1 MKDIVLIHGTWCDGN
16 VWGEFKNKLEELGL
30 RVHTPSLRYHDL
42 PYEEVEQKVGRVSL
56 GEYTDDIVK
65 LVESLEEPP
74 LVLGHSLGG
83 LIAQLVA
90 EKTKVSGLILMGTAP
105 ETPSFLVNQ
114 DELKKKIAEKF
125 CDFFD
130 VNNGQGLEVVFLKS
144 NYGNGK
150 SHFIRTIY
158 TFLSEYENVITRRVS
173 LKQEET
179 DLKKKILESI
189 SQKVLKECATF
200 LINSVEADALSGEEA
215 AILMAV
221 EEKYSI
227 DASLAK
233 LLYEAARSN
242 DVVIQVQA
250 IAILKGNF
258 LPEYLKNFGV
268 KKQEL
273 NSEFYYNVIKLVSIY
288 LKEIDYFLVIVFDE
302 YEHVFSWKSEKY
314 RKNLY
319 EDIKLFTDNIA
330 TFGNMFFV
338 FAESDSVDNESES
351 SDDPAFKSR
360 KANLMYQIADIS
372 SETEVE
378 KLFIMILKRYEKYYE
393 VSFEA
398 YTDDILQMIYDDPM
412 IREKTN
418 YRAYTQAIMRVLDQF
433 RNKPPKVKGVRRGK
447 DNDYENGK
455 LDERDN
461 IEKEKYGKWEKATS
475 ISKKTMLCEMIEK
488 MLDISKENIVFK
500 SKKKGEYVTRKN
512 QYLKRY
518 YIISTDNPS
527 KKDFEK
533 RVVNLQ
539 DVISSE
545 EEKIYIIYP
554 ASEEDI
560 VDNSNIKTI
569 LYNDST
575 VENSFKMMYGNE
587 VEECDMDM
595 YLSTLDIR
603 RSNAKD

>member
-1 MKDIVLIHGTWCDGN
+1 MKKKISVNDCKSMFNDKFNTLTM
-16 VWGEFKNKLEELGL
+16 KELGIEL
-30 RVHTPSLRYHDL
+30 KHFS
-42 PYEEVEQKVGRVSL
+42 
-56 GEYTDDIVK
+56 
-65 LVESLEEPP
+65 
-74 LVLGHSLGG
+74 
-83 LIAQLVA
+83 
-90 EKTKVSGLILMGTAP
+90 MGTAP
-105 ETPSFLVNQ
+105 ENPSFLVNQ
-114 DELKKKIAEKF
+114 DELKKKITEKF

-130 VNNGQGLEVVFLKS
+130 VNKAQGLEVVFLKS

-158 TFLSEYENVITRRVS
+158 TFLNEYENVITRRVS

-200 LINSVEADALSGEEA
+200 LINSVEEDALSEEEA

-227 DASLAK
+227 DANLAK

-242 DVVIQVQA
+242 DVALQVQA
-250 IAILKGNF
+250 IAILKGNY
-258 LPEYLKNFGV
+258 LPEYLKNFGC

-302 YEHVFSWKSEKY
+302 YEHVFSWKSKKY

-319 EDIKLFTDNIA
+319 EDIKLFTDNLA

-360 KANLMYQIADIS
+360 KANLTYQIADIS

-378 KLFIMILKRYEKYYE
+378 KLFRMILKRYEKYYE

-398 YTDDILQMIYDDPM
+398 YTDDILQMIYDDPL

-418 YRAYTQAIMRVLDQF
+418 YRGYTQAIMRVLDQF
-433 RNKPPKVKGVRRGK
+433 RNKPPKAKRVRRNK
-447 DNDYENGK
+447 VSDNENGK
-455 LDERDN
+455 IDEGELYN
-461 IEKEKYGKWEKATS
+461 IEKEKYDKWKKATS
-475 ISKKTMLCEMIEK
+475 ISKKTMLCEMLEK
-488 MLDISKENIVFK
+488 MIATSKESIVSK

-512 QYLKRY
+512 QCLKRY

-539 DVISSE
+539 DFTFSE
-545 EEKIYIIYP
+545 EEKIYVLYP

-560 VDNSNIKTI
+560 DDNSNIKTI

-575 VENSFKMMYGNE
+575 VENSFKIMYGDE
-587 VEECDMDM
+587 IEECDIDV

>member
-1 MKDIVLIHGTWCDGN
+1 MKKKISVNDCKSMFNDKFNTLTM
-16 VWGEFKNKLEELGL
+16 KELGIEL
-30 RVHTPSLRYHDL
+30 KHFS
-42 PYEEVEQKVGRVSL
+42 
-56 GEYTDDIVK
+56 
-65 LVESLEEPP
+65 
-74 LVLGHSLGG
+74 
-83 LIAQLVA
+83 
-90 EKTKVSGLILMGTAP
+90 MGTAP
-105 ETPSFLVNQ
+105 ENPSFLVNQ
-114 DELKKKIAEKF
+114 DELKKKITEKF

-130 VNNGQGLEVVFLKS
+130 VNKAQGLEVVFLKS

-158 TFLSEYENVITRRVS
+158 TFLNEYENVITRRVS

-200 LINSVEADALSGEEA
+200 LINSVEEDALSEEEA

-227 DASLAK
+227 DANLAK

-242 DVVIQVQA
+242 DVALQVQA
-250 IAILKGNF
+250 IAILKGNY
-258 LPEYLKNFGV
+258 LPEYLKNFGC

-319 EDIKLFTDNIA
+319 EDIKLFTDNLA

-360 KANLMYQIADIS
+360 KANLTYQIADIS

-378 KLFIMILKRYEKYYE
+378 KLFRMILKRYEKYYE

-398 YTDDILQMIYDDPM
+398 YTDDILQMIYDDPL

-418 YRAYTQAIMRVLDQF
+418 YRGYTQAIMRVLDQF
-433 RNKPPKVKGVRRGK
+433 RNKPSKAKRVRRNK
-447 DNDYENGK
+447 VSDNENGK
-455 LDERDN
+455 IDEGELYN
-461 IEKEKYGKWEKATS
+461 IEKEKYDKWKKATS
-475 ISKKTMLCEMIEK
+475 ISKKTMLCEMLEK
-488 MLDISKENIVFK
+488 MIATSKESIVSK

-512 QYLKRY
+512 QCLKRY

-539 DVISSE
+539 DFIFSE
-545 EEKIYIIYP
+545 EEKIYVLYP

-560 VDNSNIKTI
+560 DDNSNIKTI

-575 VENSFKMMYGNE
+575 VENSFKIMYGDE
-587 VEECDMDM
+587 IEECDMDV

>member
-1 MKDIVLIHGTWCDGN
+1 MKKKISVNDCKSMFNDKFNTLTM
-16 VWGEFKNKLEELGL
+16 KELGIEL
-30 RVHTPSLRYHDL
+30 KHFS
-42 PYEEVEQKVGRVSL
+42 
-56 GEYTDDIVK
+56 
-65 LVESLEEPP
+65 
-74 LVLGHSLGG
+74 
-83 LIAQLVA
+83 
-90 EKTKVSGLILMGTAP
+90 MGTAP

-114 DELKKKIAEKF
+114 DELKKKITEKF

-130 VNNGQGLEVVFLKS
+130 VNKAQGLEIVFLKS

-158 TFLSEYENVITRRVS
+158 TFLSEYENVITGRVS

-200 LINSVEADALSGEEA
+200 LINSVEEDTLSEEEA

-227 DASLAK
+227 DATLAK

-242 DVVIQVQA
+242 DVVLQVQA
-250 IAILKGNF
+250 IAILKGNY
-258 LPEYLKNFGV
+258 LPEYLKNFGC

-288 LKEIDYFLVIVFDE
+288 LKKIDYFLVIVFDE

-314 RKNLY
+314 KKNVY
-319 EDIKLFTDNIA
+319 EDIKLFTDNLA

-338 FAESDSVDNESES
+338 FAESISVDNESES
-351 SDDPAFKSR
+351 SNDPAFKSR
-360 KANLMYQIADIS
+360 KANLTYQIVDIS

-378 KLFIMILKRYEKYYE
+378 KLFRMILKRYEKYYE
-393 VSFEA
+393 VSFES
-398 YTDDILQMIYDDPM
+398 YTDEILQMIYDDPE

-418 YRAYTQAIMRVLDQF
+418 YRAYTQAIMRALDQF
-433 RNKPPKVKGVRRGK
+433 RNKPPKNKRAKRRK
-447 DNDYENGK
+447 DNDNESVK
-455 LDERDN
+455 IVVDELNN
-461 IEKEKYGKWEKATS
+461 IEKQKYDKWKKATS
-475 ISKKTMLCEMIEK
+475 ISKKTMLCEMIEW
-488 MLDISKENIVFK
+488 MIDVSKESIVSG
-500 SKKKGEYVTRKN
+500 SKKKGEYLTQKN
-512 QYLKRY
+512 QCLKRY

-539 DVISSE
+539 DVMSDE
-545 EEKIYIIYP
+545 EEKIYILYP
-554 ASEEDI
+554 ALGEKISDS
-560 VDNSNIKTI
+560 SNVKTI
-569 LYNDST
+569 LYDDNT
-575 VENSFKMMYGNE
+575 VEQLFKVMYGDE
-587 VEECDMDM
+587 IEERDMDE
-595 YLSTLDIR
+595 YLSILDIR
-603 RSNAKD
+603 RNNAEN

>member
-1 MKDIVLIHGTWCDGN
+1 MKKKISVNDCKSMFNDKFNTLTM
-16 VWGEFKNKLEELGL
+16 KELGIEL
-30 RVHTPSLRYHDL
+30 KHFS
-42 PYEEVEQKVGRVSL
+42 
-56 GEYTDDIVK
+56 
-65 LVESLEEPP
+65 
-74 LVLGHSLGG
+74 
-83 LIAQLVA
+83 
-90 EKTKVSGLILMGTAP
+90 MGTAP
-105 ETPSFLVNQ
+105 ENPSFLVNQ
-114 DELKKKIAEKF
+114 DELKKKITEKF

-130 VNNGQGLEVVFLKS
+130 VNKAQGLEVVFLKS

-158 TFLSEYENVITRRVS
+158 TFLNEYENVITRRVS

-189 SQKVLKECATF
+189 SQKVLKECAAF
-200 LINSVEADALSGEEA
+200 LINSVEEDALSEEEA

-227 DASLAK
+227 DANLAK

-242 DVVIQVQA
+242 DVALQVQA
-250 IAILKGNF
+250 IAILKGNY
-258 LPEYLKNFGV
+258 LPEYLKNFGC

-273 NSEFYYNVIKLVSIY
+273 NSEFYYNVIKMVSIY

-319 EDIKLFTDNIA
+319 EDIKLFTDNLA

-360 KANLMYQIADIS
+360 KANLTYQIADIS

-378 KLFIMILKRYEKYYE
+378 KLFRMILKRYEKYYE

-398 YTDDILQMIYDDPM
+398 YTDDILQMIYDDPL

-418 YRAYTQAIMRVLDQF
+418 YRGYTQAIMRVLDQF
-433 RNKPPKVKGVRRGK
+433 RNKPPKAKRVRRNK
-447 DNDYENGK
+447 VSDNENGK
-455 LDERDN
+455 IDEGELYN
-461 IEKEKYGKWEKATS
+461 IEKEKYDKWKKATS
-475 ISKKTMLCEMIEK
+475 ISKKTMLCEMLEK
-488 MLDISKENIVFK
+488 MIATSKESIVSK

-512 QYLKRY
+512 QCLKRY

-539 DVISSE
+539 DFIFSE
-545 EEKIYIIYP
+545 EEKLYVLYP

-560 VDNSNIKTI
+560 DDNSNIKTI

-575 VENSFKMMYGNE
+575 VENSFKIMYGDE
-587 VEECDMDM
+587 IEECDMDV

>member
-1 MKDIVLIHGTWCDGN
+1 MKKKISVNDCKSMFNDKFNTLTM
-16 VWGEFKNKLEELGL
+16 KELGIEL
-30 RVHTPSLRYHDL
+30 KHFS
-42 PYEEVEQKVGRVSL
+42 
-56 GEYTDDIVK
+56 
-65 LVESLEEPP
+65 
-74 LVLGHSLGG
+74 
-83 LIAQLVA
+83 
-90 EKTKVSGLILMGTAP
+90 MGTAP
-105 ETPSFLVNQ
+105 ENPSFLVNQ
-114 DELKKKIAEKF
+114 DELKKKITEKF

-130 VNNGQGLEVVFLKS
+130 VNKAQGLEVVFLKS

-158 TFLSEYENVITRRVS
+158 TFLNEYENVITRRVS

-189 SQKVLKECATF
+189 SQKVLKECAAF
-200 LINSVEADALSGEEA
+200 LINSVEEDALSEEEA

-227 DASLAK
+227 DANLAK

-242 DVVIQVQA
+242 DVALQVQA
-250 IAILKGNF
+250 IAILKGNY
-258 LPEYLKNFGV
+258 LPEYLKNFGC

-273 NSEFYYNVIKLVSIY
+273 NSEFYYNVIKMVSIY

-319 EDIKLFTDNIA
+319 EDIKLFTDNLA

-360 KANLMYQIADIS
+360 KANLTYQIADIS

-378 KLFIMILKRYEKYYE
+378 KLFRMILKRYEKYYE

-398 YTDDILQMIYDDPM
+398 YTDDILQMIYDDPLV
-412 IREKTN
+412 REKTN
-418 YRAYTQAIMRVLDQF
+418 YRGYTQAIMRVLDQF
-433 RNKPPKVKGVRRGK
+433 RNKPPKAKRVRRNK
-447 DNDYENGK
+447 VSDNENGK
-455 LDERDN
+455 IDEGELYN
-461 IEKEKYGKWEKATS
+461 IEKEKYDKWKKATS
-475 ISKKTMLCEMIEK
+475 ISKKTMLCEMLEK
-488 MLDISKENIVFK
+488 MIATSKESIVSK

-512 QYLKRY
+512 QCLKRY

-539 DVISSE
+539 DFIFSE
-545 EEKIYIIYP
+545 EEKIYVLYP

-560 VDNSNIKTI
+560 DDNSNIKTI

-575 VENSFKMMYGNE
+575 VENSFKIMYGDE
-587 VEECDMDM
+587 IEECDMDV

>member
-1 MKDIVLIHGTWCDGN
+1 MKKKISVNDCKSMFNDKFNTLTM
-16 VWGEFKNKLEELGL
+16 KELGIEL
-30 RVHTPSLRYHDL
+30 KHFS
-42 PYEEVEQKVGRVSL
+42 
-56 GEYTDDIVK
+56 
-65 LVESLEEPP
+65 
-74 LVLGHSLGG
+74 
-83 LIAQLVA
+83 
-90 EKTKVSGLILMGTAP
+90 MGTAP

-114 DELKKKIAEKF
+114 DELKKKITEKF

-130 VNNGQGLEVVFLKS
+130 VNKAQGLEVVFLKS

-200 LINSVEADALSGEEA
+200 LINSVEEDALSEEEA

-242 DVVIQVQA
+242 DVALQVQA

-258 LPEYLKNFGV
+258 LSEYLKNFGC

-319 EDIKLFTDNIA
+319 EDIKLFTDNLA

-360 KANLMYQIADIS
+360 KANLTYQIADIS

-378 KLFIMILKRYEKYYE
+378 KLFRMILKRYEKYYE

-418 YRAYTQAIMRVLDQF
+418 YRAYTQAIMRVLNQF
-433 RNKPPKVKGVRRGK
+433 RNKPPKVKRVRRNK
-447 DNDYENGK
+447 DSDHENGK
-455 LDERDN
+455 LDEGDN
-461 IEKEKYGKWEKATS
+461 IEKEKYDKWKKATS
-475 ISKKTMLCEMIEK
+475 ISKKTMLCEMIER
-488 MLDISKENIVFK
+488 MLDISKENIVSK

-527 KKDFEK
+527 KKDLEK

-545 EEKIYIIYP
+545 EEKIYILYP

-575 VENSFKMMYGNE
+575 VESSFKMMYGNE
-587 VEECDMDM
+587 IEECDMDV

>member
-1 MKDIVLIHGTWCDGN
+1 MKKKISVNDCKSMFNDKFNTLTM
-16 VWGEFKNKLEELGL
+16 KELGIEL
-30 RVHTPSLRYHDL
+30 KHFS
-42 PYEEVEQKVGRVSL
+42 
-56 GEYTDDIVK
+56 
-65 LVESLEEPP
+65 
-74 LVLGHSLGG
+74 
-83 LIAQLVA
+83 
-90 EKTKVSGLILMGTAP
+90 MGTAP
-105 ETPSFLVNQ
+105 ENPSFLVNQ
-114 DELKKKIAEKF
+114 DELKKKITEKF

-130 VNNGQGLEVVFLKS
+130 VNKAQGLEVVFLKS

-158 TFLSEYENVITRRVS
+158 TFLNEYENVITRRVS

-189 SQKVLKECATF
+189 SQKVLKECAAF
-200 LINSVEADALSGEEA
+200 LINSVEEDALSEEEA

-227 DASLAK
+227 DANLAK

-242 DVVIQVQA
+242 DVALQVQA
-250 IAILKGNF
+250 IAILKGNY
-258 LPEYLKNFGV
+258 LPEYLKNFGC

-273 NSEFYYNVIKLVSIY
+273 NSEFYYNVIKMVSIY

-319 EDIKLFTDNIA
+319 EDIKLFTDNLA

-360 KANLMYQIADIS
+360 KANLTYQIADIS

-378 KLFIMILKRYEKYYE
+378 KLFRMILKRYEKYYE

-398 YTDDILQMIYDDPM
+398 YTDDILQMIYDDPL

-418 YRAYTQAIMRVLDQF
+418 YRGYTQAIMRVLDQF
-433 RNKPPKVKGVRRGK
+433 RNKPPKAKRVRRNK
-447 DNDYENGK
+447 VSDNENGK
-455 LDERDN
+455 IDEGELYN
-461 IEKEKYGKWEKATS
+461 IEKEKYDKWKKATS
-475 ISKKTMLCEMIEK
+475 ISKKTMLCEMLEK
-488 MLDISKENIVFK
+488 MIATSKESIVSK

-512 QYLKRY
+512 QCLKRY

-539 DVISSE
+539 DFIFSE
-545 EEKIYIIYP
+545 EEKIYVLYP

-560 VDNSNIKTI
+560 DDNSNIKTI

-575 VENSFKMMYGNE
+575 VENSFKIMYGDE
-587 VEECDMDM
+587 IEECDMDV

>member
-1 MKDIVLIHGTWCDGN
+1 MKKKISVNDCKSMFNDKFNTLTM
-16 VWGEFKNKLEELGL
+16 KELGIEL
-30 RVHTPSLRYHDL
+30 KHFS
-42 PYEEVEQKVGRVSL
+42 
-56 GEYTDDIVK
+56 
-65 LVESLEEPP
+65 
-74 LVLGHSLGG
+74 
-83 LIAQLVA
+83 
-90 EKTKVSGLILMGTAP
+90 MGTAP
-105 ETPSFLVNQ
+105 ENPSFLVNQ
-114 DELKKKIAEKF
+114 DELKKKITEKF

-130 VNNGQGLEVVFLKS
+130 VNKAQGLEVVFLKS

-158 TFLSEYENVITRRVS
+158 TFLNEYENVITRRVS

-200 LINSVEADALSGEEA
+200 LINSVEEDALSEEEA

-227 DASLAK
+227 DANLAK

-242 DVVIQVQA
+242 DVALQVQA
-250 IAILKGNF
+250 IAILKGNY
-258 LPEYLKNFGV
+258 LPEYLKNFGC

-319 EDIKLFTDNIA
+319 EDIKLFTDNLA

-360 KANLMYQIADIS
+360 KANLTYQIADIS

-378 KLFIMILKRYEKYYE
+378 KLFRMILKRYEKYYE

-398 YTDDILQMIYDDPM
+398 YTDDILQMIYDDPL

-418 YRAYTQAIMRVLDQF
+418 YRGYTQAIMRVLDQF
-433 RNKPPKVKGVRRGK
+433 RNKPPKAKRVRRNK
-447 DNDYENGK
+447 VSDNENGK
-455 LDERDN
+455 IDEGELYN
-461 IEKEKYGKWEKATS
+461 IEKEKYDKWKKATS
-475 ISKKTMLCEMIEK
+475 ISKKTMLCEMLEK
-488 MLDISKENIVFK
+488 MIATSKESIVSK

-512 QYLKRY
+512 QCLKRY

-533 RVVNLQ
+533 RVVNLH
-539 DVISSE
+539 DFIFSE
-545 EEKIYIIYP
+545 EEKIYVLYP

-560 VDNSNIKTI
+560 DDNSNIKTI

-575 VENSFKMMYGNE
+575 VENSFKIMYGDE
-587 VEECDMDM
+587 IEECDIDV

>member
-1 MKDIVLIHGTWCDGN
+1 MKKKISVNDCKSMFNDKFNTLTM
-16 VWGEFKNKLEELGL
+16 KELGIEL
-30 RVHTPSLRYHDL
+30 KHFS
-42 PYEEVEQKVGRVSL
+42 
-56 GEYTDDIVK
+56 
-65 LVESLEEPP
+65 
-74 LVLGHSLGG
+74 
-83 LIAQLVA
+83 
-90 EKTKVSGLILMGTAP
+90 MGTAP
-105 ETPSFLVNQ
+105 ENPSFLVNQ
-114 DELKKKIAEKF
+114 DELKKKITEKF

-130 VNNGQGLEVVFLKS
+130 VNKAQGLEVVFLKS

-158 TFLSEYENVITRRVS
+158 TFLNEYENVITRRVS

-200 LINSVEADALSGEEA
+200 FINSVEEDALSEEEA

-227 DASLAK
+227 DANLAK

-242 DVVIQVQA
+242 DVALQVQA
-250 IAILKGNF
+250 IAILKGNY
-258 LPEYLKNFGV
+258 LPEYLKNFGC

-319 EDIKLFTDNIA
+319 EDIKLFTDNLA

-360 KANLMYQIADIS
+360 KANLTYQIADIS

-378 KLFIMILKRYEKYYE
+378 KLFRMILKRYEKYYE

-398 YTDDILQMIYDDPM
+398 YTDDILQMIYDDPL

-418 YRAYTQAIMRVLDQF
+418 YRGYTQAIMRVLDQL
-433 RNKPPKVKGVRRGK
+433 RNKPPKAKRVRRNK
-447 DNDYENGK
+447 VSDNENGK
-455 LDERDN
+455 IDEGELYN
-461 IEKEKYGKWEKATS
+461 IEKEKYDKWKKATS
-475 ISKKTMLCEMIEK
+475 ISKKTMLCEMLEK
-488 MLDISKENIVFK
+488 MIATSKESIVSK

-512 QYLKRY
+512 QCLKRY

-539 DVISSE
+539 DFIFSE
-545 EEKIYIIYP
+545 EEKIYVLYP

-560 VDNSNIKTI
+560 DDNSNIKTI

-575 VENSFKMMYGNE
+575 VENSFKIMYGDE
-587 VEECDMDM
+587 IEECDMDV

>member
-1 MKDIVLIHGTWCDGN
+1 MKKKISVNDCKSMFNDKFNTLTM
-16 VWGEFKNKLEELGL
+16 KELGIEL
-30 RVHTPSLRYHDL
+30 KHFS
-42 PYEEVEQKVGRVSL
+42 
-56 GEYTDDIVK
+56 
-65 LVESLEEPP
+65 
-74 LVLGHSLGG
+74 
-83 LIAQLVA
+83 
-90 EKTKVSGLILMGTAP
+90 MGTAP

-114 DELKKKIAEKF
+114 DELKKKITEKF

-130 VNNGQGLEVVFLKS
+130 VNKAQGLEVVFLKS

-200 LINSVEADALSGEEA
+200 LINSVEEDALSEEEA

-242 DVVIQVQA
+242 DVALQVQA
-250 IAILKGNF
+250 IAILKGNY
-258 LPEYLKNFGV
+258 LPEYLKNFGC

-319 EDIKLFTDNIA
+319 EDIKLFTDNLA

-338 FAESDSVDNESES
+338 FAESESVDNESES

-360 KANLMYQIADIS
+360 KANLTYKIADIS
-372 SETEVE
+372 SEIEVE
-378 KLFIMILKRYEKYYE
+378 KLFRMILKRYEKYYE
-393 VSFEA
+393 VSFEP
-398 YTDDILQMIYDDPM
+398 YTDEILQMIYDDSE

-418 YRAYTQAIMRVLDQF
+418 YRAYTQAIMRALDQF
-433 RNKPPKVKGVRRGK
+433 RNKPPKNKRTKRSK
-447 DNDYENGK
+447 DNDNESAK
-455 LDERDN
+455 TVVDELNN
-461 IEKEKYGKWEKATS
+461 IEKQKYSKWKKATS
-475 ISKKTMLCEMIEK
+475 ISKKTMLCEMIEW
-488 MLDISKENIVFK
+488 MIDISKESIVSG
-500 SKKKGEYVTRKN
+500 SKKKGEYLTKKN
-512 QYLKRY
+512 QCLKRY

-539 DVISSE
+539 DIMSGE
-545 EEKIYIIYP
+545 EEKIYILYP
-554 ASEEDI
+554 ALEEKIIDS
-560 VDNSNIKTI
+560 SNIKTI
-569 LYNDST
+569 LYDDNT
-575 VENSFKMMYGNE
+575 VEHLFKVMYGNE
-587 VEECDMDM
+587 MEECDMDE
-595 YLSTLDIR
+595 YLSILDIR
-603 RSNAKD
+603 RNNAEN

>member
-1 MKDIVLIHGTWCDGN
+1 MKKKISVNDCKSMFNDKFNTLTM
-16 VWGEFKNKLEELGL
+16 KELGIEL
-30 RVHTPSLRYHDL
+30 KHFS
-42 PYEEVEQKVGRVSL
+42 
-56 GEYTDDIVK
+56 
-65 LVESLEEPP
+65 
-74 LVLGHSLGG
+74 
-83 LIAQLVA
+83 
-90 EKTKVSGLILMGTAP
+90 MGTAP
-105 ETPSFLVNQ
+105 ENPSFLVNQ
-114 DELKKKIAEKF
+114 DELKKKITEKF

-130 VNNGQGLEVVFLKS
+130 VNKAQGLEVVFLKS

-158 TFLSEYENVITRRVS
+158 TFLNEYENVITRRVS

-200 LINSVEADALSGEEA
+200 LINSVEEDALSEEEA

-227 DASLAK
+227 DANLAK

-242 DVVIQVQA
+242 DVALQVQA
-250 IAILKGNF
+250 IAILKGNY
-258 LPEYLKNFGV
+258 LPEYLKNFGC

-319 EDIKLFTDNIA
+319 EDIKLFTDNLA

-360 KANLMYQIADIS
+360 KANLTYQIADIS

-378 KLFIMILKRYEKYYE
+378 KLFRMILKRYEKYYE

-398 YTDDILQMIYDDPM
+398 YTDDILQMIYDDPL

-418 YRAYTQAIMRVLDQF
+418 YRGYTQAIMRVLDQF
-433 RNKPPKVKGVRRGK
+433 RNKPPKAKRVRRNK
-447 DNDYENGK
+447 VSDNENSK
-455 LDERDN
+455 IDEGELYN
-461 IEKEKYGKWEKATS
+461 IEKEKYDKWKKATS
-475 ISKKTMLCEMIEK
+475 ISKKTMLCEMLEK
-488 MLDISKENIVFK
+488 MIATSKESIVSK

-512 QYLKRY
+512 QCLKRY

-539 DVISSE
+539 DFIFSE
-545 EEKIYIIYP
+545 EEKIYVLYP

-560 VDNSNIKTI
+560 DDNSNIKTI

-575 VENSFKMMYGNE
+575 VENSFKIMYGDE
-587 VEECDMDM
+587 IEECDMDV

>member
-1 MKDIVLIHGTWCDGN
+1 MKKRISVNDCKAMFNDKFNALTM
-16 VWGEFKNKLEELGL
+16 KELGIEL
-30 RVHTPSLRYHDL
+30 KHFS
-42 PYEEVEQKVGRVSL
+42 
-56 GEYTDDIVK
+56 
-65 LVESLEEPP
+65 
-74 LVLGHSLGG
+74 
-83 LIAQLVA
+83 
-90 EKTKVSGLILMGTAP
+90 MGTAP

-114 DELKKKIAEKF
+114 DELKKKITEKF

-130 VNNGQGLEVVFLKS
+130 LNKAQGLEVVFLKS

-189 SQKVLKECATF
+189 SQKVIKECATF
-200 LINSVEADALSGEEA
+200 LICSVEEDALSEEEA
-215 AILMAV
+215 AVLMAV

-227 DASLAK
+227 DANLAK
-233 LLYEAARSN
+233 LLYEAARSS
-242 DVVIQVQA
+242 DVALQVQA
-250 IAILKGNF
+250 IAILKGNY
-258 LPEYLKNFGV
+258 LPEYLKNFGC

-288 LKEIDYFLVIVFDE
+288 LRKMDYYLVIVFDE

-319 EDIKLFTDNIA
+319 EDIKLFTDNIG

-360 KANLMYQIADIS
+360 KANLTYQIADIS

-378 KLFIMILKRYEKYYE
+378 KLFRMILKRYEKYYE

-398 YTDDILQMIYDDPM
+398 YTDDMLQMVYDDPM

-418 YRAYTQAIMRVLDQF
+418 YRGYTQAIMRVLDQF
-433 RNKPPKVKGVRRGK
+433 RNKPPKTKRVKKNK
-447 DNDYENGK
+447 DS
-455 LDERDN
+455 DN
-461 IEKEKYGKWEKATS
+461 QNKKMEEGEIASIEKEKFDKWKKATS
-475 ISKKTMLCEMIEK
+475 ISKKTMLCEMLEK
-488 MLDISKENIVFK
+488 MIDLSKESVVSK
-500 SKKKGEYVTRKN
+500 SKKQGEYVTHKD
-512 QYLKRY
+512 QLVKRY

-533 RVVNLQ
+533 RLSKLKNFV
-539 DVISSE
+539 SSG
-545 EEKIYIIYP
+545 EEKIYILYP
-554 ASEEDI
+554 ISHEDI
-560 VDNSNIKTI
+560 VENSIIKTI
-569 LYNDST
+569 LYNDSS
-575 VENSFKMMYGNE
+575 VESAFKMVYGNE
-587 VEECDMDM
+587 LEKCDMDT

>member
-1 MKDIVLIHGTWCDGN
+1 MKKKISVNDCKSMFNDKFNTLTM
-16 VWGEFKNKLEELGL
+16 KELGIEL
-30 RVHTPSLRYHDL
+30 KHFS
-42 PYEEVEQKVGRVSL
+42 
-56 GEYTDDIVK
+56 
-65 LVESLEEPP
+65 
-74 LVLGHSLGG
+74 
-83 LIAQLVA
+83 
-90 EKTKVSGLILMGTAP
+90 MGTAP
-105 ETPSFLVNQ
+105 ENPSFLVNQ
-114 DELKKKIAEKF
+114 DELKKKITEKF

-130 VNNGQGLEVVFLKS
+130 VNKAQGLEVVFLKS

-158 TFLSEYENVITRRVS
+158 TFLNEYENVITRRVS

-200 LINSVEADALSGEEA
+200 LINSVEEDALSEEEA

-227 DASLAK
+227 DANLAK

-242 DVVIQVQA
+242 DVALQVQA
-250 IAILKGNF
+250 IAILKGNY
-258 LPEYLKNFGV
+258 LPEYLKNFGC

-319 EDIKLFTDNIA
+319 EDIKLFTDNLA

-360 KANLMYQIADIS
+360 KANLTYQIADIS

-378 KLFIMILKRYEKYYE
+378 KLFRMILKRYEKYYE

-418 YRAYTQAIMRVLDQF
+418 YRGYTQAIMRVLDQF
-433 RNKPPKVKGVRRGK
+433 RNKPPKAKRVRRNK
-447 DNDYENGK
+447 DSDNENGK
-455 LDERDN
+455 IDEGELYN
-461 IEKEKYGKWEKATS
+461 IEKEKYDKWKKATS
-475 ISKKTMLCEMIEK
+475 ISKKTMLCEMLEK
-488 MLDISKENIVFK
+488 MIATSKESIVSK

-512 QYLKRY
+512 QCLKRY

-539 DVISSE
+539 DFIFSE
-545 EEKIYIIYP
+545 EEKIYILYP

-560 VDNSNIKTI
+560 DDNSNIKTI

-575 VENSFKMMYGNE
+575 VENSFKIMYGE
-587 VEECDMDM
+587 EIEECDMDV

>member
-1 MKDIVLIHGTWCDGN
+1 MKKKISVNDCKSMFNDKFNTLTM
-16 VWGEFKNKLEELGL
+16 KELGIEL
-30 RVHTPSLRYHDL
+30 KHFS
-42 PYEEVEQKVGRVSL
+42 
-56 GEYTDDIVK
+56 
-65 LVESLEEPP
+65 
-74 LVLGHSLGG
+74 
-83 LIAQLVA
+83 
-90 EKTKVSGLILMGTAP
+90 MGTAP
-105 ETPSFLVNQ
+105 ENPSFLVNQ
-114 DELKKKIAEKF
+114 DELKKKITEKF

-130 VNNGQGLEVVFLKS
+130 VNKAQGLEVVFLKS

-158 TFLSEYENVITRRVS
+158 TFLNEYENVITRRVS

-200 LINSVEADALSGEEA
+200 LINSVEEDALSEEEA

-227 DASLAK
+227 DANLAK

-242 DVVIQVQA
+242 DVALQVQA
-250 IAILKGNF
+250 IAILKGNY
-258 LPEYLKNFGV
+258 LPEYLKNFGC

-319 EDIKLFTDNIA
+319 EDIKLFTDNLA

-360 KANLMYQIADIS
+360 KANLTYQIADIS

-378 KLFIMILKRYEKYYE
+378 KLFRMILKRYEKYYE
-393 VSFEA
+393 VTFEA
-398 YTDDILQMIYDDPM
+398 YTDDILQMIYDDPL

-418 YRAYTQAIMRVLDQF
+418 YRGYTQAIMRVLDQF
-433 RNKPPKVKGVRRGK
+433 RNKPPKAKRVRRNKDSDNEDGK
-447 DNDYENGK
+447 I
-455 LDERDN
+455 DEGELYN
-461 IEKEKYGKWEKATS
+461 IEKEKYDKWKKATS
-475 ISKKTMLCEMIEK
+475 ISKKTMLCEMLEK
-488 MLDISKENIVFK
+488 MIATSKESIVSK

-512 QYLKRY
+512 QCLKRY

-539 DVISSE
+539 DFIFSE
-545 EEKIYIIYP
+545 EEKIYILYP
-554 ASEEDI
+554 ALEEDI
-560 VDNSNIKTI
+560 DDNSNIKTI

-575 VENSFKMMYGNE
+575 VENSFKIMYGDE
-587 VEECDMDM
+587 IEECDMDV

>member
-1 MKDIVLIHGTWCDGN
+1 MKKKISVNDCKSMFNDKFNTLTM
-16 VWGEFKNKLEELGL
+16 KELGIEL
-30 RVHTPSLRYHDL
+30 KHFS
-42 PYEEVEQKVGRVSL
+42 
-56 GEYTDDIVK
+56 
-65 LVESLEEPP
+65 
-74 LVLGHSLGG
+74 
-83 LIAQLVA
+83 
-90 EKTKVSGLILMGTAP
+90 MGTAP
-105 ETPSFLVNQ
+105 ENPSFLVNQ
-114 DELKKKIAEKF
+114 DELKKKITEKF

-130 VNNGQGLEVVFLKS
+130 VNKAQGLEVVFLKS

-158 TFLSEYENVITRRVS
+158 TFLNEYENVITRRVS

-200 LINSVEADALSGEEA
+200 LINSVEEDALSEEEA

-227 DASLAK
+227 DANLAK

-242 DVVIQVQA
+242 DVALQVQA
-250 IAILKGNF
+250 IAILKGNY
-258 LPEYLKNFGV
+258 LPEYLKNFGC

-319 EDIKLFTDNIA
+319 EDIKLFTDNLA

-360 KANLMYQIADIS
+360 KANLTYQIADIS

-378 KLFIMILKRYEKYYE
+378 KLFRMILKRYEKYYE

-398 YTDDILQMIYDDPM
+398 YTDDILQMIYDDPL

-418 YRAYTQAIMRVLDQF
+418 YRGYTQAIMRVLDQF
-433 RNKPPKVKGVRRGK
+433 RNKPPKAKRVRRNK
-447 DNDYENGK
+447 VSDNENGK
-455 LDERDN
+455 IDEGELYN
-461 IEKEKYGKWEKATS
+461 IEKEKYDKWKKATS
-475 ISKKTMLCEMIEK
+475 ISKKTMLCEMLEK
-488 MLDISKENIVFK
+488 MIATSKESIVSK

-512 QYLKRY
+512 QCLKRY
-518 YIISTDNPS
+518 YIISTD
-527 KKDFEK
+527 
-533 RVVNLQ
+533 
-539 DVISSE
+539 
-545 EEKIYIIYP
+545 
-554 ASEEDI
+554 A
-560 VDNSNIKTI
+560 
-569 LYNDST
+569 
-575 VENSFKMMYGNE
+575 G
-587 VEECDMDM
+587 
-595 YLSTLDIR
+595 
-603 RSNAKD
+603 

>member
-1 MKDIVLIHGTWCDGN
+1 MKKKISVNDCKSMFNDKFNTLTM
-16 VWGEFKNKLEELGL
+16 KELGIEL
-30 RVHTPSLRYHDL
+30 KHFS
-42 PYEEVEQKVGRVSL
+42 
-56 GEYTDDIVK
+56 
-65 LVESLEEPP
+65 
-74 LVLGHSLGG
+74 
-83 LIAQLVA
+83 
-90 EKTKVSGLILMGTAP
+90 MGTAP
-105 ETPSFLVNQ
+105 ENPSFLVNQ
-114 DELKKKIAEKF
+114 DELKKKITEKF

-130 VNNGQGLEVVFLKS
+130 VNKAQGLEVVFLKS

-158 TFLSEYENVITRRVS
+158 TFLNEYENVITRRVS

-200 LINSVEADALSGEEA
+200 LINSVEEDALSEEEA

-227 DASLAK
+227 DANLAK

-242 DVVIQVQA
+242 DVALQVQA
-250 IAILKGNF
+250 IAILKGNY
-258 LPEYLKNFGV
+258 LPEYLKNFGC

-319 EDIKLFTDNIA
+319 EDIKLFTDNLA

-360 KANLMYQIADIS
+360 KANLTYQIADIS

-378 KLFIMILKRYEKYYE
+378 KLFRMILKRYEKYYE

-398 YTDDILQMIYDDPM
+398 YTDDILQMIYDDPL

-418 YRAYTQAIMRVLDQF
+418 YRGYTQAIMRVLDQF
-433 RNKPPKVKGVRRGK
+433 RNKPPKAKRVRRNK
-447 DNDYENGK
+447 VSDNENGK
-455 LDERDN
+455 IDEGELYN
-461 IEKEKYGKWEKATS
+461 IEKEKYDKWKKATS
-475 ISKKTMLCEMIEK
+475 ISKKTMLCEMLEK
-488 MLDISKENIVFK
+488 MIATSKESIVSK

-512 QYLKRY
+512 QCLKRY

-539 DVISSE
+539 DFIFSE
-545 EEKIYIIYP
+545 EEKIYVLYP

-560 VDNSNIKTI
+560 DDNSNIKTI

-575 VENSFKMMYGNE
+575 VENSFKIMYGDE
-587 VEECDMDM
+587 IEECDIDV

>member
-1 MKDIVLIHGTWCDGN
+1 MKKRISVNDCKAMFNDKFNALTM
-16 VWGEFKNKLEELGL
+16 KELGIEL
-30 RVHTPSLRYHDL
+30 KHFS
-42 PYEEVEQKVGRVSL
+42 
-56 GEYTDDIVK
+56 
-65 LVESLEEPP
+65 
-74 LVLGHSLGG
+74 
-83 LIAQLVA
+83 
-90 EKTKVSGLILMGTAP
+90 MGTAP

-114 DELKKKIAEKF
+114 DELKKKITEKF

-130 VNNGQGLEVVFLKS
+130 LNKAQGLEVVFLKS

-189 SQKVLKECATF
+189 SQKVIKECATF
-200 LINSVEADALSGEEA
+200 LICSVEEDALSEEEA
-215 AILMAV
+215 AVLMAV

-227 DASLAK
+227 DANLAK
-233 LLYEAARSN
+233 LLYEAARSS
-242 DVVIQVQA
+242 DVALQVQA
-250 IAILKGNF
+250 IAILKGNY
-258 LPEYLKNFGV
+258 LPEYLKNFGC

-288 LKEIDYFLVIVFDE
+288 LRKMDYYLVIVFDE

-319 EDIKLFTDNIA
+319 EDIKLFTDNIG

-360 KANLMYQIADIS
+360 KANLTYQIADIS

-378 KLFIMILKRYEKYYE
+378 KLFRMILKRYEKYYE

-398 YTDDILQMIYDDPM
+398 YTDDMLQMVYDDPM

-418 YRAYTQAIMRVLDQF
+418 YRGYTQAIMRVLDQF
-433 RNKPPKVKGVRRGK
+433 RNKPPKTKRVKKNK
-447 DNDYENGK
+447 DS
-455 LDERDN
+455 DN
-461 IEKEKYGKWEKATS
+461 QNIKMEEGEIASIEKEKFDKWKKATS
-475 ISKKTMLCEMIEK
+475 ISKKTMLCEMLEK
-488 MLDISKENIVFK
+488 MIDLSKESVVSK
-500 SKKKGEYVTRKN
+500 SKKQGEYVTHKD
-512 QYLKRY
+512 QLVKRY

-533 RVVNLQ
+533 RLSKLKNFV
-539 DVISSE
+539 SSG
-545 EEKIYIIYP
+545 EEKIYILYP
-554 ASEEDI
+554 ISHEDI
-560 VDNSNIKTI
+560 VENSIIKTI
-569 LYNDST
+569 LYNDSS
-575 VENSFKMMYGNE
+575 VESAFKMVYGNE
-587 VEECDMDM
+587 LEKCDMDT

>member
-1 MKDIVLIHGTWCDGN
+1 MKKKISVNDCKSMFNDKFNTLTM
-16 VWGEFKNKLEELGL
+16 KELGIEL
-30 RVHTPSLRYHDL
+30 KHFS
-42 PYEEVEQKVGRVSL
+42 
-56 GEYTDDIVK
+56 
-65 LVESLEEPP
+65 
-74 LVLGHSLGG
+74 
-83 LIAQLVA
+83 
-90 EKTKVSGLILMGTAP
+90 MGTAP
-105 ETPSFLVNQ
+105 ENPSFLVNQ
-114 DELKKKIAEKF
+114 DELKKKITEKF

-130 VNNGQGLEVVFLKS
+130 VNKAQGLEVVFLKS

-158 TFLSEYENVITRRVS
+158 TFLNEYENVITRRVS

-200 LINSVEADALSGEEA
+200 LINSVEEDALSEEEA

-227 DASLAK
+227 DANLAK

-242 DVVIQVQA
+242 EVALQVQA
-250 IAILKGNF
+250 IAILKGNY
-258 LPEYLKNFGV
+258 LPEYLKNFGC

-319 EDIKLFTDNIA
+319 EDIKLFTDNLA

-360 KANLMYQIADIS
+360 KANLTYQIADIS

-378 KLFIMILKRYEKYYE
+378 KLFRMILKRYEKYYE

-398 YTDDILQMIYDDPM
+398 YTDDILQMIYDDPL

-418 YRAYTQAIMRVLDQF
+418 YRGYTQAIMRVLDQF
-433 RNKPPKVKGVRRGK
+433 RNKPPKAKRVRRNK
-447 DNDYENGK
+447 VSDNENGK
-455 LDERDN
+455 IDEGELYN
-461 IEKEKYGKWEKATS
+461 IEKEKYDKWKKATS
-475 ISKKTMLCEMIEK
+475 ISKKTMLCEMLEK
-488 MLDISKENIVFK
+488 MIATSKESIVSK

-512 QYLKRY
+512 QCLKRY
-518 YIISTDNPS
+518 YIIATDNPS

-533 RVVNLQ
+533 RVVNLL
-539 DVISSE
+539 DFIFSG
-545 EEKIYIIYP
+545 EEKIYVLYP

-560 VDNSNIKTI
+560 DDNSNIKTI

-575 VENSFKMMYGNE
+575 VENSFKIMYGDE
-587 VEECDMDM
+587 IEECDMDV

>member
-1 MKDIVLIHGTWCDGN
+1 MKKRISVNDCKSMFNDKFNVLTM
-16 VWGEFKNKLEELGL
+16 KELGIEL
-30 RVHTPSLRYHDL
+30 KHFS
-42 PYEEVEQKVGRVSL
+42 
-56 GEYTDDIVK
+56 
-65 LVESLEEPP
+65 
-74 LVLGHSLGG
+74 
-83 LIAQLVA
+83 
-90 EKTKVSGLILMGTAP
+90 MGTAP

-114 DELKKKIAEKF
+114 DELKKKITEKF

-130 VNNGQGLEVVFLKS
+130 VNKAQGLEVVFLKS

-158 TFLSEYENVITRRVS
+158 TFLNEYENVITRRVS

-189 SQKVLKECATF
+189 SQKVLKECASF
-200 LINSVEADALSGEEA
+200 LIHSVEEDALSEEEA

-227 DASLAK
+227 DANLAK

-242 DVVIQVQA
+242 DVALQVQA
-250 IAILKGNF
+250 IAILKGNY
-258 LPEYLKNFGV
+258 LPEYLKNFGC

-273 NSEFYYNVIKLVSIY
+273 NSEFYYSVIKLVSIY
-288 LKEIDYFLVIVFDE
+288 LREIDYFLVIVFDE

-360 KANLMYQIADIS
+360 KANLTYQIADIS
-372 SETEVE
+372 SEAEVE
-378 KLFIMILKRYEKYYE
+378 KLFRMILKRYEKYYE

-418 YRAYTQAIMRVLDQF
+418 YRGYTQAIMRVLDQF
-433 RNKPPKVKGVRRGK
+433 RNKPPKAKRIRRNK
-447 DNDYENGK
+447 D
-455 LDERDN
+455 RDNEIGQIDAGELCN
-461 IEKEKYGKWEKATS
+461 IEKEKYDKWKKATS
-475 ISKKTMLCEMIEK
+475 ISKKTMLCEMVEK
-488 MLDISKENIVFK
+488 MIDFSKESIVSK

-512 QYLKRY
+512 QCLKRY

-527 KKDFEK
+527 NKDFGK
-533 RVVNLQ
+533 RLINLQ
-539 DVISSE
+539 DFISTK
-545 EEKIYIIYP
+545 EEKIYILYP
-554 ASEEDI
+554 ASKEEI
-560 VDNSNIKTI
+560 ADNSNIKTI

-575 VENSFKMMYGNE
+575 VENSFKMMYSNE
-587 VEECDMDM
+587 IEECDMDV

-603 RSNAKD
+603 RNNAKD

>member
-1 MKDIVLIHGTWCDGN
+1 MKKKISVNDCKSMLNDKFNTLTM
-16 VWGEFKNKLEELGL
+16 KELGIEL
-30 RVHTPSLRYHDL
+30 KHFS
-42 PYEEVEQKVGRVSL
+42 
-56 GEYTDDIVK
+56 
-65 LVESLEEPP
+65 
-74 LVLGHSLGG
+74 
-83 LIAQLVA
+83 
-90 EKTKVSGLILMGTAP
+90 MGTAP
-105 ETPSFLVNQ
+105 ENPSFLVNQ
-114 DELKKKIAEKF
+114 DELKKKITEKF

-130 VNNGQGLEVVFLKS
+130 VNKAQGLEVVFLKS

-158 TFLSEYENVITRRVS
+158 TFLNEYENVITRRVS

-200 LINSVEADALSGEEA
+200 LINSVEEDALSEEEA

-227 DASLAK
+227 DANLAK

-242 DVVIQVQA
+242 DVALQVQA
-250 IAILKGNF
+250 IAILKGNY
-258 LPEYLKNFGV
+258 LPEYLKNFGC

-319 EDIKLFTDNIA
+319 EDIKLFTDNLA

-360 KANLMYQIADIS
+360 KANLTYQIADIS

-378 KLFIMILKRYEKYYE
+378 KLFRMILKRYEKYYE

-398 YTDDILQMIYDDPM
+398 YTDDILQMIYDDPL

-418 YRAYTQAIMRVLDQF
+418 YRGYTQAIMRVLDQF
-433 RNKPPKVKGVRRGK
+433 RNKPPKAKRVRRNK
-447 DNDYENGK
+447 VSDNENGK
-455 LDERDN
+455 IDEGELYN
-461 IEKEKYGKWEKATS
+461 IEKEKYDKWKKATS
-475 ISKKTMLCEMIEK
+475 ISKKTMLCEMLEK
-488 MLDISKENIVFK
+488 MIATSKESIVSK

-512 QYLKRY
+512 QCLKRY

-539 DVISSE
+539 DFIFSE
-545 EEKIYIIYP
+545 EEKIYVLYP

-560 VDNSNIKTI
+560 DDNSNIKTI

-575 VENSFKMMYGNE
+575 VENSFKIMYGDE
-587 VEECDMDM
+587 IEECDMDV

>member
-1 MKDIVLIHGTWCDGN
+1 MKKKISVNDCKSMFNDKFNTLTM
-16 VWGEFKNKLEELGL
+16 KELGIEL
-30 RVHTPSLRYHDL
+30 KHFS
-42 PYEEVEQKVGRVSL
+42 
-56 GEYTDDIVK
+56 
-65 LVESLEEPP
+65 
-74 LVLGHSLGG
+74 
-83 LIAQLVA
+83 
-90 EKTKVSGLILMGTAP
+90 MGTAP
-105 ETPSFLVNQ
+105 ENPSFLVNQ
-114 DELKKKIAEKF
+114 DELKKKITEKF

-130 VNNGQGLEVVFLKS
+130 VNKAQGLEVVFLKS

-158 TFLSEYENVITRRVS
+158 TFLNEYENVITRRVS

-200 LINSVEADALSGEEA
+200 LINSVEEDALSEEEA

-227 DASLAK
+227 DANLAK

-242 DVVIQVQA
+242 DVALQVQA
-250 IAILKGNF
+250 IAILKGNY
-258 LPEYLKNFGV
+258 LPEYLKNFGC

-302 YEHVFSWKSEKY
+302 YEHVFSWKSKKY

-319 EDIKLFTDNIA
+319 EDIKLFTDNLA

-360 KANLMYQIADIS
+360 KANLTYQIADIS

-378 KLFIMILKRYEKYYE
+378 KLFRMILKRYEKYYE

-398 YTDDILQMIYDDPM
+398 YTDDILQMIYDDPL

-418 YRAYTQAIMRVLDQF
+418 YRGYTQAIMRVLDQF
-433 RNKPPKVKGVRRGK
+433 RNKPPKAKRVRRNK
-447 DNDYENGK
+447 VSDNENGK
-455 LDERDN
+455 IDEGEVYN
-461 IEKEKYGKWEKATS
+461 IEKEKYDKWKKATS
-475 ISKKTMLCEMIEK
+475 ISKKTMLCEMLEK
-488 MLDISKENIVFK
+488 MIATSKESIVSK

-512 QYLKRY
+512 QCLKRY

-539 DVISSE
+539 DFIFSE
-545 EEKIYIIYP
+545 EEKIYVLYP

-560 VDNSNIKTI
+560 DDNSNIKTI

-575 VENSFKMMYGNE
+575 VENSFKIMYGDE
-587 VEECDMDM
+587 IEECDIDV

>member
-1 MKDIVLIHGTWCDGN
+1 MKKKISVNDC
-16 VWGEFKNKLEELGL
+16 KLMFNDKFNTLTMKELGIEL
-30 RVHTPSLRYHDL
+30 KHFS
-42 PYEEVEQKVGRVSL
+42 
-56 GEYTDDIVK
+56 
-65 LVESLEEPP
+65 
-74 LVLGHSLGG
+74 
-83 LIAQLVA
+83 
-90 EKTKVSGLILMGTAP
+90 MGTAP
-105 ETPSFLVNQ
+105 ENPSFLVNQ
-114 DELKKKIAEKF
+114 DELKKKITEKF

-130 VNNGQGLEVVFLKS
+130 VNKAQGLEVVFLKS

-158 TFLSEYENVITRRVS
+158 TFLNEYENVITRRVS

-200 LINSVEADALSGEEA
+200 LINSVEEDALSEEEA

-227 DASLAK
+227 DANLAK

-242 DVVIQVQA
+242 DVALQVQA
-250 IAILKGNF
+250 IAILKGNY
-258 LPEYLKNFGV
+258 LPEYLKNFGC

-319 EDIKLFTDNIA
+319 EDIKLFTDNLA

-360 KANLMYQIADIS
+360 KANLTYQIADIS

-378 KLFIMILKRYEKYYE
+378 KLFRMILKRYEKYYE

-398 YTDDILQMIYDDPM
+398 YTDDILQMIYDDPL

-418 YRAYTQAIMRVLDQF
+418 YRGYTQAIMRVLDQF
-433 RNKPPKVKGVRRGK
+433 RNKPPKAKRVRRNK
-447 DNDYENGK
+447 DSDNENGK
-455 LDERDN
+455 IDEGELYN
-461 IEKEKYGKWEKATS
+461 IEKEKYDKWKKATS
-475 ISKKTMLCEMIEK
+475 ISKKTMLCEMLEK
-488 MLDISKENIVFK
+488 MIATSKESIVSK

-512 QYLKRY
+512 QCLKRY

-539 DVISSE
+539 DFIFSE
-545 EEKIYIIYP
+545 EEKIYILYP

-560 VDNSNIKTI
+560 DDNSNIKTI

-575 VENSFKMMYGNE
+575 VENSFKIMYGE
-587 VEECDMDM
+587 EIEECDMDV

>member
-1 MKDIVLIHGTWCDGN
+1 MKKKISVNDCKSMFNDKFNTLTM
-16 VWGEFKNKLEELGL
+16 KELGIEL
-30 RVHTPSLRYHDL
+30 KHFS
-42 PYEEVEQKVGRVSL
+42 
-56 GEYTDDIVK
+56 
-65 LVESLEEPP
+65 
-74 LVLGHSLGG
+74 
-83 LIAQLVA
+83 
-90 EKTKVSGLILMGTAP
+90 MGTAP
-105 ETPSFLVNQ
+105 ENPSFLVNQ
-114 DELKKKIAEKF
+114 DELKKKITEKF

-130 VNNGQGLEVVFLKS
+130 VNKAQGLEVVFLKS

-158 TFLSEYENVITRRVS
+158 TFLNEYENVITRRVS

-200 LINSVEADALSGEEA
+200 LINSVEEDALSEEEA

-227 DASLAK
+227 DANLAK

-242 DVVIQVQA
+242 DVALQVQA
-250 IAILKGNF
+250 IAILKGNY
-258 LPEYLKNFGV
+258 LPEYLKNFGC

-319 EDIKLFTDNIA
+319 EDIKLFTDNLA

-338 FAESDSVDNESES
+338 FAESDSVDNGSES

-360 KANLMYQIADIS
+360 KANLTYQIADIS

-378 KLFIMILKRYEKYYE
+378 KLFRMILKRYEKYYE

-398 YTDDILQMIYDDPM
+398 YTDDILQMIYDDPL

-418 YRAYTQAIMRVLDQF
+418 YRGYTQAIMRVLDQF
-433 RNKPPKVKGVRRGK
+433 RNKPPKAKRVRRNK
-447 DNDYENGK
+447 VSDNENGK
-455 LDERDN
+455 IDEGELYN
-461 IEKEKYGKWEKATS
+461 IEKEKYDKWKKATS
-475 ISKKTMLCEMIEK
+475 ISKKTMLCEMLEK
-488 MLDISKENIVFK
+488 MIATSKESIVSK

-512 QYLKRY
+512 QCLKRY

-539 DVISSE
+539 DFIFSE
-545 EEKIYIIYP
+545 EEKIYVLYP

-560 VDNSNIKTI
+560 DDNSNIKTI

-575 VENSFKMMYGNE
+575 VENSFKIMYGDE
-587 VEECDMDM
+587 IEECDMDV

>member
-1 MKDIVLIHGTWCDGN
+1 MKKKISVNDCKSMFNDKFNTLTM
-16 VWGEFKNKLEELGL
+16 KELGIEL
-30 RVHTPSLRYHDL
+30 KHFS
-42 PYEEVEQKVGRVSL
+42 
-56 GEYTDDIVK
+56 
-65 LVESLEEPP
+65 
-74 LVLGHSLGG
+74 
-83 LIAQLVA
+83 
-90 EKTKVSGLILMGTAP
+90 MGTAP

-114 DELKKKIAEKF
+114 DELKKKITEKF

-130 VNNGQGLEVVFLKS
+130 VNKAQGLEVVFLKS

-200 LINSVEADALSGEEA
+200 LINSVEEDALSEEEA

-242 DVVIQVQA
+242 DVALQVQA
-250 IAILKGNF
+250 IAILKGNY
-258 LPEYLKNFGV
+258 LPEYLKNFGC
-268 KKQEL
+268 KKQEI

-319 EDIKLFTDNIA
+319 EDIKLFTDNLA

-338 FAESDSVDNESES
+338 FAESESVDNESES

-360 KANLMYQIADIS
+360 KANLTYKIADIS
-372 SETEVE
+372 SEIEVE
-378 KLFIMILKRYEKYYE
+378 KLFRMILKRYEKYYE
-393 VSFEA
+393 VSFEP
-398 YTDDILQMIYDDPM
+398 YTDEILQMIYDDSE

-418 YRAYTQAIMRVLDQF
+418 YRAYTQAIMRALDQF
-433 RNKPPKVKGVRRGK
+433 RNKPPKNKRTKRSK
-447 DNDYENGK
+447 DNDNESVK
-455 LDERDN
+455 TVVDELNN
-461 IEKEKYGKWEKATS
+461 IEKQKYSKWKKATS
-475 ISKKTMLCEMIEK
+475 ISKKTMLCEMMEWMI
-488 MLDISKENIVFK
+488 DISKESIVSG
-500 SKKKGEYVTRKN
+500 SKKKGEYLTQKN
-512 QYLKRY
+512 QCLKRY

-539 DVISSE
+539 DIMSGE
-545 EEKIYIIYP
+545 EEKIYILYP
-554 ASEEDI
+554 ALEEKIIDS
-560 VDNSNIKTI
+560 SNIKTI
-569 LYNDST
+569 LYDDNT
-575 VENSFKMMYGNE
+575 VEHLFKVMYGNE
-587 VEECDMDM
+587 MEECDMDE
-595 YLSTLDIR
+595 YLAILDIR
-603 RSNAKD
+603 RNNAEN

>member
-1 MKDIVLIHGTWCDGN
+1 MKKKISVNDCKSMFNDKFNTLTM
-16 VWGEFKNKLEELGL
+16 KELGIEL
-30 RVHTPSLRYHDL
+30 KHFS
-42 PYEEVEQKVGRVSL
+42 
-56 GEYTDDIVK
+56 
-65 LVESLEEPP
+65 
-74 LVLGHSLGG
+74 
-83 LIAQLVA
+83 
-90 EKTKVSGLILMGTAP
+90 MGTAP
-105 ETPSFLVNQ
+105 ENPSFLVNQ
-114 DELKKKIAEKF
+114 DELKKKITEKF

-130 VNNGQGLEVVFLKS
+130 VNKAQGLEVVFLKS

-158 TFLSEYENVITRRVS
+158 TFLNEYENVITRRVS

-200 LINSVEADALSGEEA
+200 LINSVEEDALSEEEA

-227 DASLAK
+227 DANLAK

-242 DVVIQVQA
+242 DVALQVQA
-250 IAILKGNF
+250 IAILKGNY
-258 LPEYLKNFGV
+258 LPEYLKNFGC

-319 EDIKLFTDNIA
+319 EDIKLFTDNLA

-360 KANLMYQIADIS
+360 KANLTYQIADIS

-378 KLFIMILKRYEKYYE
+378 KLFRMILKRYEKYYE

-398 YTDDILQMIYDDPM
+398 YTDDILQMIYDDPL

-418 YRAYTQAIMRVLDQF
+418 YRGYTQAIMRVLDQF
-433 RNKPPKVKGVRRGK
+433 RNKPPKAKRVRRNK
-447 DNDYENGK
+447 VSDNENGK
-455 LDERDN
+455 IDEGELYN
-461 IEKEKYGKWEKATS
+461 IEKEKYDKWKKATS
-475 ISKKTMLCEMIEK
+475 ISKKTMLCEMLEK
-488 MLDISKENIVFK
+488 MIATSKESIVSK

-512 QYLKRY
+512 QCLKRY

-539 DVISSE
+539 DFIFSE
-545 EEKIYIIYP
+545 EEKIYVLYP

-560 VDNSNIKTI
+560 DDNSNIKTI

-575 VENSFKMMYGNE
+575 VENSFKIMYGDE
-587 VEECDMDM
+587 IEECDMDV

-603 RSNAKD
+603 SGARI

>member
-1 MKDIVLIHGTWCDGN
+1 MKKKISVNDCKSMFNDKFNTLTM
-16 VWGEFKNKLEELGL
+16 KELGIEL
-30 RVHTPSLRYHDL
+30 KHFS
-42 PYEEVEQKVGRVSL
+42 
-56 GEYTDDIVK
+56 
-65 LVESLEEPP
+65 
-74 LVLGHSLGG
+74 
-83 LIAQLVA
+83 
-90 EKTKVSGLILMGTAP
+90 MGTAP
-105 ETPSFLVNQ
+105 ENPSFLVNQ
-114 DELKKKIAEKF
+114 DELKKKITEKF

-130 VNNGQGLEVVFLKS
+130 VNKAQGLEVVFLKS

-158 TFLSEYENVITRRVS
+158 TFLNEYENVITRRVS

-200 LINSVEADALSGEEA
+200 LINSVEEDALSEEEA

-227 DASLAK
+227 DANLAK

-242 DVVIQVQA
+242 DVALQVQA
-250 IAILKGNF
+250 IAILKGNY
-258 LPEYLKNFGV
+258 LPEYLKNFGC

-319 EDIKLFTDNIA
+319 EDIKLFTDNLA

-360 KANLMYQIADIS
+360 KANLTYQIADIS

-378 KLFIMILKRYEKYYE
+378 KLFRMILKRYEKYYE

-398 YTDDILQMIYDDPM
+398 YTDDILQMIYDDPL

-418 YRAYTQAIMRVLDQF
+418 YRGYTQAIMRVLDQF
-433 RNKPPKVKGVRRGK
+433 RNKPPKAKRVRRNK
-447 DNDYENGK
+447 VSDNENGK
-455 LDERDN
+455 IDEGELYN
-461 IEKEKYGKWEKATS
+461 IEKEKYDKWKKATS
-475 ISKKTMLCEMIEK
+475 ISKKTMLCDMLEK
-488 MLDISKENIVFK
+488 MIATSKESIVSK

-512 QYLKRY
+512 QCLKRY

-539 DVISSE
+539 DFIFSE
-545 EEKIYIIYP
+545 EEKIYVLYP

-560 VDNSNIKTI
+560 DDNSNIKTI

-575 VENSFKMMYGNE
+575 VENSFKIMYGDE
-587 VEECDMDM
+587 IEECDIDV

>member
-1 MKDIVLIHGTWCDGN
+1 MKKKISVNDCKSMFNDKFNTLTM
-16 VWGEFKNKLEELGL
+16 KELGIEL
-30 RVHTPSLRYHDL
+30 KHFS
-42 PYEEVEQKVGRVSL
+42 
-56 GEYTDDIVK
+56 
-65 LVESLEEPP
+65 
-74 LVLGHSLGG
+74 
-83 LIAQLVA
+83 
-90 EKTKVSGLILMGTAP
+90 MGTAP
-105 ETPSFLVNQ
+105 ENPSFLVNQ
-114 DELKKKIAEKF
+114 DELKKKITEKF

-130 VNNGQGLEVVFLKS
+130 VNKVQGLEVVFLKS

-158 TFLSEYENVITRRVS
+158 TFLNEYENVITRRVS

-200 LINSVEADALSGEEA
+200 LINSVEEDALSEEEA

-227 DASLAK
+227 DANLAK

-242 DVVIQVQA
+242 DVALQVQA
-250 IAILKGNF
+250 IAILKGNY
-258 LPEYLKNFGV
+258 LPEYLKNFGC

-319 EDIKLFTDNIA
+319 EDIKLFTDNLA

-360 KANLMYQIADIS
+360 KANLTYQIADIS

-378 KLFIMILKRYEKYYE
+378 KLFRMILKRYEKYYE

-398 YTDDILQMIYDDPM
+398 YTDDILQMIYDDPL

-418 YRAYTQAIMRVLDQF
+418 YRGYTQAIMRVLDQF
-433 RNKPPKVKGVRRGK
+433 RNKPPKAKRVRRNK
-447 DNDYENGK
+447 FSDNENGK
-455 LDERDN
+455 IDEGELYN
-461 IEKEKYGKWEKATS
+461 IEKEKYDKWKKATS
-475 ISKKTMLCEMIEK
+475 ISKKTMLCEMLEK
-488 MLDISKENIVFK
+488 MIATSKESIVSK
-500 SKKKGEYVTRKN
+500 SKKKGEYVTQKN
-512 QYLKRY
+512 QCFKRY

-539 DVISSE
+539 DFIFNE
-545 EEKIYIIYP
+545 EEKIYVLYP

-560 VDNSNIKTI
+560 DDNSNIKTI

-575 VENSFKMMYGNE
+575 VENSFKIMYGDE
-587 VEECDMDM
+587 IEECDMDV